1 MKTYQSWLLGALA
14 CATIVPFTGC
24 TKDEMV
30 GPNGGNGETFET
42 ELTIALTSGKGKST
56 KATDQ
61 EVQDGTSTFNGM
73 NEIYLLTYTKEG
85 SGITG
90 SDNFAA
96 EGTETILSK
105 HKLLDIDPANTTSGT
120 NYVKYNYRQPISLQ
134 KETQA
139 FLFYGKS
146 AYANPIGKL
155 KATLPDAEG
164 YFSNIEFDLEGLEDE
179 SAYKITLETYLKD
192 VYLKLY
198 AFNPDYVLDDNHQV
212 GTTDASIIDMYNNF
226 KSAKSGS
233 FVQIADFMAQLY
245 VLANADKLTGDGTN
259 DDNDKAALLEAIF
272 KTTDNETIFSSAP
285 STTGSSTAENI
296 LENMTY
302 TIKSD
307 NPLLT
312 ALAEEDILDAYYEL
326 SFCEHGSNGE
336 TDDFLSASIT
346 NTYTSPAALYYYVN
360 TYPADYST
368 GNFEGLS
375 WVNGEIQT
383 YTFVNLATATPSK
396 IALAHS
402 VQYGVGRLD
411 VEFAVS
417 GNLDDNDGD
426 EGTTISSDN
435 LKLKGVLIGN
445 QKSVGWNFTPKE
457 EGVEKVIYDNVVDT
471 DAKTAKVLAL
481 PTAERAKVKVALEL
495 EYTGDAPFIGANGQ
509 KIPAHSTFYVVGEL
523 DPTKDEGVKD
533 EDNHETVFM
542 SDYITKAKL
551 TLSSVKSAQN
561 TVPDLSSSSLEFAL
575 SVDLSWQ
582 SGLEFDVTIP

>member
-30 GPNGGNGETFET
+30 GSNGGNGETFET

-56 KATDQ
+56 KATNE
-61 EVQDGTSTFNGM
+61 EVQDGTTTFNGM
-73 NEIYLLTYTKEG
+73 NEIYLLTYTKDG

-90 SDNFAA
+90 STDFKAS
-96 EGTETILSK
+96 GTETILSK

-155 KATLPDAEG
+155 KATLPDAVSS
-164 YFSNIEFDLEGLEDE
+164 FSNIEFDLEELEDV
-179 SAYKITLETYLKD
+179 STYKSTLETYLKN

-198 AFNPDYVLDDNHQV
+198 AFNPDYVLDDSHNV
-212 GTTDASIIDMYNNF
+212 GTTDASIIEMYNNL

-233 FVQIADFMAQLY
+233 FEQIADLMAQLY
-245 VLANADKLTGDGTN
+245 VLANADILIGDGTN
-259 DDNDKAALLEAIF
+259 DDTDKTALLDAIF

-285 STTGSSTAENI
+285 STTGSLTAEDI
-296 LENMTY
+296 LGKMTY
-302 TIKSD
+302 MIKSD
-307 NPLLT
+307 SPLLT
-312 ALAEEDILDAYYEL
+312 ALEEEDILDAYYEL
-326 SFCEHGSNGE
+326 SFCEHGTNGE
-336 TDDFLSASIT
+336 TDDFLSASTT

-360 TYPADYST
+360 TYPADYSS
-368 GNFEGLS
+368 GDFGGLT

-383 YTFVNLATATPSK
+383 YTFVDLATATPSK

-426 EGTTISSDN
+426 DGTTINSSD
-435 LKLKGVLIGN
+435 LELKGVIIGN
-445 QKSVGWNFTPKE
+445 QKSVGWNFIPK
-457 EGVEKVIYDNVVDT
+457 GTDEKVIYDNEVSSN
-471 DAKTAKVLAL
+471 TAKVLAL
-481 PTAERAKVKVALEL
+481 PTEQEAKVKVALEL
-495 EYTGDAPFIGANGQ
+495 KYKGTTPFIGANGQ
-509 KIPAHSTFYVVGEL
+509 KIPAGSTFYVVGEL
-523 DPTKDEGVKD
+523 DPTKDEGVTDTDDLK
-533 EDNHETVFM
+533 TVFM

-561 TVPDLSSSSLEFAL
+561 TVPDLSSSSLELAL

>member
-56 KATDQ
+56 KATNQ
-61 EVQDGTSTFNGM
+61 EVQDGTTTFNGM

-155 KATLPDAEG
+155 KATLPDAG
-164 YFSNIEFDLEGLEDE
+164 GFFSNIEFDLEGLKDE
-179 SAYKITLETYLKD
+179 STYKSTLETYLKN

-245 VLANADKLTGDGTN
+245 VLASGNALIGDGTT
-259 DDNDKAALLEAIF
+259 DDDDKTALLEAIF
-272 KTTDNETIFSSAP
+272 KTTDNETIFASAP
-285 STTGSSTAENI
+285 SSTGSSTAENI
-296 LENMTY
+296 LDNMTY

-307 NPLLT
+307 SPLLT

-326 SFCEHGSNGE
+326 SFCEHSTDGSG
-336 TDDFLSASIT
+336 DFLSASTT

-360 TYPADYST
+360 TYPADYSS
-368 GNFEGLS
+368 GDFGGLT

-417 GNLDDNDGD
+417 GDLDDNDGD
-426 EGTTISSDN
+426 DVTTINSSD
-435 LKLKGVLIGN
+435 LELKGVIIGN
-445 QKSVGWNFTPKE
+445 QKSVGWNFIPK
-457 EGVEKVIYDNVVDT
+457 GTDEKVIYDNEVSSN
-471 DAKTAKVLAL
+471 TAKVLAL
-481 PTAERAKVKVALEL
+481 PTEQEAKVKVALEL
-495 EYTGDAPFIGANGQ
+495 KYNGTTPFIGANGQ
-509 KIPAHSTFYVVGEL
+509 KIPAGSTFYVVGEL